1 LEQKPSSEMLSLYS
15 VFGPT
20 AGPIMRLVGGFGASD
35 PDRGRGECRTRPL
48 RERWLFGEAAE
59 AWVFEKAITFL
70 HEPLW
75 AGLIGDAR
83 ERGSSVTPER
93 RRRLLDVLDRT

>member
-1 LEQKPSSEMLSLYS
+1 
-15 VFGPT
+15 
-20 AGPIMRLVGGFGASD
+20 
-35 PDRGRGECRTRPL
+35 L

-75 AGLIGDAR
+75 ASLIGDAR

-93 RRRLLDVLDRT
+93 RRRLLDVLDRTWGRCGATITTRGLGTPLW